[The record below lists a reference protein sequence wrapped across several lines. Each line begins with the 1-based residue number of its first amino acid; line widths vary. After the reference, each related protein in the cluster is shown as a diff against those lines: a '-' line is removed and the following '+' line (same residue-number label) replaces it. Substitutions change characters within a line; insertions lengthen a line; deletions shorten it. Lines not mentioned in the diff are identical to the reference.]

1 LFSLVCLDEI
11 HAVMAFYLYSG
22 FKLKFFFLIEGLG
35 NGSAEEKALGKTAWN
50 QMMAQEKQ
58 VISDTDRADARY
70 CGGGMT
76 GTTGWVCW

>member
-1 LFSLVCLDEI
+1 MLARLW
-11 HAVMAFYLYSG
+11 
-22 FKLKFFFLIEGLG
+22 FKLNPVFLDQGLG
-35 NGSAEEKALGKTAWN
+35 NGNVEEKALGKSAWN

-58 VISDTDRADARY
+58 VIADTDKADARY